1 MNRWIRWQ
9 GLVAFLGVTI
19 SICLIWA
26 LFVDPVIKRIIEK
39 TGTKIVGAKVELEK
53 ADLSLF
59 PIGLTLFGL
68 QVTDPD
74 EPMKNAVEIG
84 RIAGTVDSLQL
95 LRRKVIVD
103 EMSVEGVRLGTQRIR
118 SGAIS
123 KKTEKG
129 GKDKKKE
136 AVPGLTMMKLPDIQD
151 LLGKENLQTLQLVQS
166 IRTDI
171 EGGKELWTKNIAGLP
186 GKEKIDG
193 YRKRI
198 EALKGTKGSSKNIGD
213 IGGILSSA
221 GEAQTL
227 YKDIQADLELLQK
240 SQKGLNATLANFKD
254 QIAKIEK
261 APQEDVRR
269 LSEKYGFSAYGLANM
284 SRFFIE
290 PGITAW
296 VDRGLYW
303 KARLEP
309 LVERAIEK
317 KGNAEVIKPLRAKG
331 SDVRFKEK
339 EPLPDFLI
347 RVAKVSVQLPMGDF
361 SGAVKNIT
369 PDQNIL
375 GQPLLFAFSGEK
387 LSGVRSVRLDGAI
400 NRVSPGS
407 PEDSIN
413 LRLEGYKVQ
422 TKSISQDSSLPLTLE
437 KGDADLELKAALSKG
452 FIDATVAA
460 KLQGV
465 RFSAGGA
472 DAQSGFGKA
481 VSSALS
487 GVSTVV
493 VKAMITGPTNNYQ
506 MQISSNLD
514 DILKDAVGSIIKDQV
529 AQFENKLRAAISD
542 RVSGPLQEAKGSLG
556 GFEGLGGEVESRI
569 SQLTGIQGGGVQ
581 KQSQLGGFQLPF
593 KLPLQ

>member
-9 GLVAFLGVTI
+9 GLVAFLVVTV
-19 SICLIWA
+19 SMCLIWA
-26 LFVDPVIKRIIEK
+26 LFVDPVVKRVIEK
-39 TGTKIVGAKVELEK
+39 TGTKIVGAKVELKK
-53 ADLSLF
+53 ADMSLF
-59 PIGLTLFGL
+59 PVGLTLFGL

-95 LRRKVIVD
+95 LRRKVIVN

-129 GKDKKKE
+129 GKEKKKDSI
-136 AVPGLTMMKLPDIQD
+136 PGLSMMKMPDIQEI
-151 LLGKENLQTLQLVQS
+151 LGKENLQTVQLIQS
-166 IRTDI
+166 VRTDI

-186 GKEKIDG
+186 GKEKMDG

-198 EALKGTKGSSKNIGD
+198 EALKGTKSSKD
-213 IGGILSSA
+213 IGGILGSA

-240 SQKGLNATLANFKD
+240 SRKELNTSLANFKD
-254 QIAKIEK
+254 QIAEIEK

-309 LVERAIEK
+309 LVERAGEK
-317 KGNAEVIKPLRAKG
+317 KGNAEVVKPIRAKG

-347 RVAKVSVQLPMGDF
+347 RVTKVSVQLPMGDF
-361 SGAVKNIT
+361 SGAIKNIT
-369 PDQNIL
+369 PDQNLL

-387 LSGVRSVRLDGAI
+387 LSGVRSVRLDGAV

-413 LRLEGYKVQ
+413 LRLEGYKIQ
-422 TKSISQDSSLPLTLE
+422 AKSISQDSSLPLTLG

-465 RFSAGGA
+465 HISAGGT
-472 DAQSGFGKA
+472 DAKSGIGRA

-487 GVSTVV
+487 GVSTVG
-493 VKAMITGPTNNYQ
+493 VKARITGPTDNYQ

-514 DILKDAVGSIIKDQV
+514 DILKNAVGSIIKDQV
-529 AQFENKLRAAISD
+529 AQFENKLLAAISGK
-542 RVSGPLQEAKGSLG
+542 VSGPLQEAKGSLG
-556 GFEGLGGEVESRI
+556 GFEVLGGEVESRI

-581 KQSQLGGFQLPF
+581 KQSPLGDFQLPF

>member
-26 LFVDPVIKRIIEK
+26 LVVDPIVKRIIEK
-39 TGTKIVGAKVELEK
+39 TSTKIVGAKVELEK

-95 LRRKVIVD
+95 LRRKVIVN
-103 EMSVEGVRLGTQRIR
+103 EMSVEGVRLGTQRVR

-129 GKDKKKE
+129 GKEKKKDSI
-136 AVPGLTMMKLPDIQD
+136 PGFPMVKLPDIQD
-151 LLGKENLQTLQLVQS
+151 ILGKENLQTVQLVQS
-166 IRTDI
+166 IRSDI

-198 EALKGTKGSSKNIGD
+198 EALKGTKGSKNIGD
-213 IGGILSSA
+213 IGGILGSA

-261 APQEDVRR
+261 APQEDIRR

-309 LVERAIEK
+309 LVERAGEK
-317 KGNAEVIKPLRAKG
+317 KGNAEVVKPLRAKG

-387 LSGVRSVRLDGAI
+387 LSGVRSVRLDGAV
-400 NRVSPGS
+400 NRVFPGS

-413 LRLEGYKVQ
+413 LRLEGYKIQ

-452 FIDATVAA
+452 FIDATVAVQL
-460 KLQGV
+460 KGV
-465 RFSAGGA
+465 RFSAGRA

-487 GVSTVV
+487 GVSTVG
-493 VKAMITGPTNNYQ
+493 VKARITGPTDNYQ

-514 DILKDAVGSIIKDQV
+514 DILKNAVGSIIKDQV
-529 AQFENKLRAAISD
+529 TQFENKLRAAISD
-542 RVSGPLQEAKGSLG
+542 KVSGPLQEAKGSLG
-556 GFEGLGGEVESRI
+556 GFEGLGTEVESRI

-581 KQSQLGGFQLPF
+581 KQSPLGGFQLPF
-593 KLPLQ
+593 KLPVR

>member
-9 GLVAFLGVTI
+9 GLVAFLGVMI
-19 SICLIWA
+19 SICLIWV

-39 TGTKIVGAKVELEK
+39 TGTKIVGAKVELKK

-95 LRRKVIVD
+95 LRRKVIVN

-129 GKDKKKE
+129 EKEKKKDSI
-136 AVPGLTMMKLPDIQD
+136 AGFPMMKLPDIQD
-151 LLGKENLQTLQLVQS
+151 ILGKENLQTLQLVQS

-198 EALKGTKGSSKNIGD
+198 EALKGVKGSKDIGD
-213 IGGILSSA
+213 IGGILGSA

-240 SQKGLNATLANFKD
+240 SQKGLNATLANLKD
-254 QIAKIEK
+254 RIAEIEK

-309 LVERAIEK
+309 LVERAGEK

-422 TKSISQDSSLPLTLE
+422 TKSFAQDSSMPLTLE

-493 VKAMITGPTNNYQ
+493 VKARITGPTDNYQ
-506 MQISSNLD
+506 TQISSNLD

-542 RVSGPLQEAKGSLG
+542 KVSGPLQEAKGSLG
-556 GFEGLGGEVESRI
+556 GFEVLGGEIESRI
-569 SQLTGIQGGGVQ
+569 AQLTGIQGGGGQ
-581 KQSQLGGFQLPF
+581 KQSQIGGFQLPF
-593 KLPLQ
+593 KLPVR

>member
-9 GLVAFLGVTI
+9 GLVAFSGVII

-26 LFVDPVIKRIIEK
+26 LIVDPVVKRIIEK
-39 TGTKIVGAKVELEK
+39 TGTKIAGAKVELKK

-59 PIGLTLFGL
+59 PVGLTLFGL

-95 LRRKVIVD
+95 MRRKIIVN
-103 EMSVEGVRLGTQRIR
+103 EMSVEEVRFGTQRIR

-123 KKTEKG
+123 KKTEKD
-129 GKDKKKE
+129 GKEKKKSSI
-136 AVPGLTMMKLPDIQD
+136 PGLSMAKMPDIQEI
-151 LLGKENLQTLQLVQS
+151 LGKENLQTIQLIQS
-166 IRTDI
+166 VRADI
-171 EGGKELWTKNIAGLP
+171 ESKKELWSKNIAGLP

-198 EALKGTKGSSKNIGD
+198 EALKGAKGSKD

-221 GEAQTL
+221 GDAQTL
-227 YKDIQADLELLQK
+227 YRDIQADLDLLQK
-240 SQKGLNATLANFKD
+240 SQKELNTALANYKD

-261 APQEDVRR
+261 APQEDMRR
-269 LSEKYGFSAYGLANM
+269 LSEKYGFSAQGLANM

-303 KARLEP
+303 KGRLEP
-309 LVERAIEK
+309 FVMRAGEK
-317 KGNAEVIKPLRAKG
+317 KGNAEVVKPLRAKG
-331 SDVRFKEK
+331 SDVRFEEK

-347 RVAKVSVQLPMGDF
+347 RVARVSVQLPMGDF

-375 GQPLLFAFSGEK
+375 GQPLMFAFSGEK
-387 LSGVRSVRLDGAI
+387 LSGVRSVRFDGAV

-407 PEDSIN
+407 PKDSIN
-413 LRLEGYKVQ
+413 LRLDDYKIKA
-422 TKSISQDSSLPLTLE
+422 KSISQDSSLPLTLE
-437 KGDADLELKAALSKG
+437 KGDADLDLKAVLAKG

-460 KLQGV
+460 NLQGV
-465 RFSAGGA
+465 RISAGGT
-472 DAQSGFGKA
+472 DAKSGIGRA
-481 VSSALS
+481 VASALS
-487 GVSTVV
+487 GVSSVGV
-493 VKAMITGPTNNYQ
+493 NARITGPTDNYQ

-514 DILKDAVGSIIKDQV
+514 DILKNAVGSILKDQA

-542 RVSGPLQEAKGSLG
+542 KVSGPLQEAKGSLG
-556 GFEGLGGEVESRI
+556 GFESLGSEVENRI
-569 SQLTGIQGGGVQ
+569 SQLTGIQGAGVQ
-581 KQSQLGGFQLPF
+581 KQSPFGGFQLPF
-593 KLPLQ
+593 KLP

>member
-26 LFVDPVIKRIIEK
+26 LFVDPVIKRVIEK

-95 LRRKVIVD
+95 LRRKVIVN

-129 GKDKKKE
+129 GKEKKKDSI
-136 AVPGLTMMKLPDIQD
+136 PGFPMMKLPDIQD
-151 LLGKENLQTLQLVQS
+151 ILGKENLQTVQLVQS

-193 YRKRI
+193 YQKRI
-198 EALKGTKGSSKNIGD
+198 EALKGTKSSKD

-240 SQKGLNATLANFKD
+240 SQKGLNATLANLKE

-309 LVERAIEK
+309 LLERAGEK
-317 KGNAEVIKPLRAKG
+317 KGGAEVVKPLRAKG

-347 RVAKVSVQLPMGDF
+347 RLAKVSVQLPMGDF

-387 LSGVRSVRLDGAI
+387 LSGVRSIRLDGAV

-413 LRLEGYKVQ
+413 LRLEGYKIQ
-422 TKSISQDSSLPLTLE
+422 AMSISQDSYLPLTLE

-452 FIDATVAA
+452 FIDATVAVQ
-460 KLQGV
+460 LQGV

-472 DAQSGFGKA
+472 DAQSGLGKA

-487 GVSTVV
+487 GVSTVG
-493 VKAMITGPTNNYQ
+493 VKARITGPVDNYQ

-514 DILKDAVGSIIKDQV
+514 DILKNAVGSIIKDQV

-542 RVSGPLQEAKGSLG
+542 KVSGPLQEAKGSLG
-556 GFEGLGGEVESRI
+556 GFAGLGGEVESRI

-593 KLPLQ
+593 NLPVR

>member
-26 LFVDPVIKRIIEK
+26 LVVDPIVKRIIEK

-74 EPMKNAVEIG
+74 EPMKNVVEIG

-103 EMSVEGVRLGTQRIR
+103 EMSVEGVRFGTQRVR

-129 GKDKKKE
+129 EKSKKKDSI
-136 AVPGLTMMKLPDIQD
+136 PGFPMMKLPDIQD
-151 LLGKENLQTLQLVQS
+151 ILGKENLQTLQLVQS

-171 EGGKELWTKNIAGLP
+171 EGRKELWTKNIAGLP

-198 EALKGTKGSSKNIGD
+198 EALKGTKSSKD

-240 SQKGLNATLANFKD
+240 SQKGLNAALANYKD

-269 LSEKYGFSAYGLANM
+269 LSEKYGFSAYGLVNM

-303 KARLEP
+303 KAKLEP
-309 LVERAIEK
+309 LIERAGEK
-317 KGNAEVIKPLRAKG
+317 KGNAEVVKPLRAKG

-375 GQPLLFAFSGEK
+375 GQPLLFTFSGEK
-387 LSGVRSVRLDGAI
+387 LSGVRSVRLDGAV

-422 TKSISQDSSLPLTLE
+422 AKSIMQGSSMPLTLE
-437 KGDADLELKAALSKG
+437 KGNADLELNAVLAKG
-452 FIDATVAA
+452 YIDATVAVQL
-460 KLQGV
+460 KGV

-472 DAQSGFGKA
+472 DAQSGLGKA

-493 VKAMITGPTNNYQ
+493 VKARITGPADNYQ

-514 DILKDAVGSIIKDQV
+514 DILKNAVGSIIKDQV

-542 RVSGPLQEAKGSLG
+542 KVSGPLQEAKGSLG
-556 GFEGLGGEVESRI
+556 GFEGLGTDVESRI

-581 KQSQLGGFQLPF
+581 KQSPLGGFQLPF
-593 KLPLQ
+593 KLPGQ

>member
-1 MNRWIRWQ
+1 MNRWFRWQ
-9 GLVAFLGVTI
+9 GLIVFLGVTI
-19 SICLIWA
+19 SICLVWA
-26 LFVDPVIKRIIEK
+26 LVVDPVIKRIIEK

-59 PIGLTLFGL
+59 PVGLTLFGL
-68 QVTDPD
+68 QITDPD

-84 RIAGTVDSLQL
+84 RISGTVDSLQL
-95 LRRKVIVD
+95 LRRKVIVN

-129 GKDKKKE
+129 GKDEKKGS
-136 AVPGLTMMKLPDIQD
+136 VPGFPMMKMPDIQD
-151 LLGKENLQTLQLVQS
+151 ILGKENLQTVQLVQS
-166 IRTDI
+166 IGRDI
-171 EGGKELWTKNIAGLP
+171 ESGKELWTKNIAGLP

-198 EALKGTKGSSKNIGD
+198 EALKGVKGSKNIGD
-213 IGGILSSA
+213 IGGILGAA
-221 GEAQTL
+221 GDAQTL
-227 YKDIQADLELLQK
+227 YKDIEKDLELLQK
-240 SQKGLNATLANFKD
+240 SRKGLNTTLANFKE

-261 APQEDVRR
+261 APQEDIRR

-309 LVERAIEK
+309 LVERAGRK
-317 KGNAEVIKPLRAKG
+317 KGNVEVVKPLRAKG

-339 EPLPDFLI
+339 EPLPDLLI

-361 SGAVKNIT
+361 SGVVKNIT
-369 PDQNIL
+369 PDQDIL

-387 LSGVRSVRLDGAI
+387 LSGVRSVRLDGAV

-413 LRLEGYKVQ
+413 LRLEGYKIQ
-422 TKSISQDSSLPLTLE
+422 AKSISRDSSLPLTLE
-437 KGDADLELKAALSKG
+437 KGDADLELRAALSKG
-452 FIDATVAA
+452 FIDATVAV

-472 DAQSGFGKA
+472 DAQSGIGKA

-487 GVSTVV
+487 GVSTVGI
-493 VKAMITGPTNNYQ
+493 KARITGPADNYQ

-514 DILKDAVGSIIKDQV
+514 DILKNAVGSIIKDQV
-529 AQFENKLRAAISD
+529 AQFENKLRVAISD
-542 RVSGPLQEAKGSLG
+542 KVSGPLQEAKGSLG
-556 GFEGLGGEVESRI
+556 GFEGLGTEVENRI

-581 KQSQLGGFQLPF
+581 KESSFGGFQLPF
-593 KLPLQ
+593 KLPVR

>member
-9 GLVAFLGVTI
+9 GLVAFSGVII

-26 LFVDPVIKRIIEK
+26 LIVDPVVKRIIEK
-39 TGTKIVGAKVELEK
+39 TGTKIAGAKVELKK

-59 PIGLTLFGL
+59 PVGLTLFGL

-95 LRRKVIVD
+95 MRRKIIVN
-103 EMSVEGVRLGTQRIR
+103 EMSVEEVRFGTQRIR

-123 KKTEKG
+123 KKTEKD
-129 GKDKKKE
+129 GKEKKKSSI
-136 AVPGLTMMKLPDIQD
+136 PGLSMAKMPDIQEI
-151 LLGKENLQTLQLVQS
+151 LAKENLQTFQLIQS
-166 IRTDI
+166 VRADI
-171 EGGKELWTKNIAGLP
+171 ESKKELWSKNIAGLP

-198 EALKGTKGSSKNIGD
+198 EALKGAKGSKD

-221 GEAQTL
+221 GDAQTL
-227 YKDIQADLELLQK
+227 YRDIQADLDLLQK
-240 SQKGLNATLANFKD
+240 SQKELNTALANYKD

-261 APQEDVRR
+261 APQEDMRR
-269 LSEKYGFSAYGLANM
+269 LSEKYGFSAQGLANM

-303 KARLEP
+303 KGRLEP
-309 LVERAIEK
+309 FVMRAGEK
-317 KGNAEVIKPLRAKG
+317 KGNAEVVKPLRAKG
-331 SDVRFKEK
+331 SDVRFEEK

-347 RVAKVSVQLPMGDF
+347 RVARVSVQLPMGDF

-375 GQPLLFAFSGEK
+375 GQPLMFAFSGEK
-387 LSGVRSVRLDGAI
+387 LSGVRSVRFDGAV

-407 PEDSIN
+407 PKDSIN
-413 LRLEGYKVQ
+413 LRLDDYKIKA
-422 TKSISQDSSLPLTLE
+422 KSISQDSSLPLTLE
-437 KGDADLELKAALSKG
+437 KGDADLDLKAVLAKG

-460 KLQGV
+460 NLQGV
-465 RFSAGGA
+465 RISAGGT
-472 DAQSGFGKA
+472 DAKSGIGRA
-481 VSSALS
+481 VASALS
-487 GVSTVV
+487 GVSSVGV
-493 VKAMITGPTNNYQ
+493 NARITGPTDNYQ

-514 DILKDAVGSIIKDQV
+514 DILKNAAGSILKDQV

-542 RVSGPLQEAKGSLG
+542 KVSGPLQETKGSLG
-556 GFEGLGGEVESRI
+556 GFESLGAEVENRI
-569 SQLTGIQGGGVQ
+569 SQLTGIQGAGVQ
-581 KQSQLGGFQLPF
+581 KQSPFGGFQLPF
-593 KLPLQ
+593 KLP

>member
-9 GLVAFLGVTI
+9 GLVVFLCVTL
-19 SICLIWA
+19 SMCLIWV
-26 LFVDPVIKRIIEK
+26 LFVDSVVKKVIEK

-53 ADLSLF
+53 ADFSLF

-84 RIAGTVDSLQL
+84 RIAGTIDSLQL
-95 LRRKVIVD
+95 LRRKVIINEMGVD
-103 EMSVEGVRLGTQRIR
+103 GVRLGTQRIR

-129 GKDKKKE
+129 GKDEKKDSI
-136 AVPGLTMMKLPDIQD
+136 PGLPMMKLPDIQD
-151 LLGKENLQTLQLVQS
+151 ILVKENLQTVQLVQS

-171 EGGKELWTKNIAGLP
+171 ESKKELWTKNIAELP

-193 YRKRI
+193 YRRRI
-198 EALKGTKGSSKNIGD
+198 ETLKGAKGSKNIGD
-213 IGGILSSA
+213 IGGILGSA

-227 YKDIQADLELLQK
+227 YKDMQADLELLQK
-240 SQKGLNATLANFKD
+240 SQKEFNTTLANFKD
-254 QIAKIEK
+254 QIAEIEK
-261 APQEDVRR
+261 APQEDIRR
-269 LSEKYGFSAYGLANM
+269 LSEKYGFSAYGFANM

-309 LVERAIEK
+309 LINRNGQK
-317 KGNAEVIKPLRAKG
+317 KGNSEVVKPLRAKG

-347 RVAKVSVQLPMGDF
+347 RVARVSVQLPMGDL

-369 PDQNIL
+369 PDQDIL
-375 GQPLLFAFSGEK
+375 GQPLLFEFSGEK
-387 LSGVRSVRLDGAI
+387 LSGVRAVRLDGAV

-407 PEDSIN
+407 PEESIN
-413 LRLEGYKVQ
+413 LHLEGYKIHA
-422 TKSISQDSSLPLTLE
+422 KSISQDSSLPLTLE
-437 KGDADLELKAALSKG
+437 KGDADLELKATLAKG
-452 FIDATVAA
+452 FIDATMAA

-472 DAQSGFGKA
+472 DTGSGYGKA

-487 GVSTVV
+487 GVSTVG
-493 VKAMITGPTNNYQ
+493 VKARITGPTDNYQ

-514 DILKDAVGSIIKDQV
+514 DLLKDAVGSIIKNQV
-529 AQFENKLRAAISD
+529 SQFENKLRAAISD
-542 RVSGPLQEAKGSLG
+542 KVSGPLQEAKGSLG
-556 GFEGLGGEVESRI
+556 GFEGLGTEVESRI
-569 SQLTGIQGGGVQ
+569 SQLTGIQGRGSQ
-581 KQSQLGGFQLPF
+581 KQSALGGFRLPF
-593 KLPLQ
+593 

>member
-39 TGTKIVGAKVELEK
+39 TGTKIVGARVELEK

-95 LRRKVIVD
+95 LRRKVIVN

-129 GKDKKKE
+129 GKEKKKDSI
-136 AVPGLTMMKLPDIQD
+136 PGFPMMKLPDIQD
-151 LLGKENLQTLQLVQS
+151 ILGKENLQTVQLVQS

-198 EALKGTKGSSKNIGD
+198 EALKGAKGSKD
-213 IGGILSSA
+213 IGGILGSA

-269 LSEKYGFSAYGLANM
+269 LSEKYGFSAHGLANM

-309 LVERAIEK
+309 LVERAGEK

-422 TKSISQDSSLPLTLE
+422 TMSISQDSSFPLTLE
-437 KGDADLELKAALSKG
+437 KGDADLELKAVLAKG
-452 FIDATVAA
+452 YIDATVAA

-493 VKAMITGPTNNYQ
+493 VKAGITGPADNYQ

-514 DILKDAVGSIIKDQV
+514 DILKNAVGSIIKGQA

-542 RVSGPLQEAKGSLG
+542 KVSGPLQEAKGSLG

-581 KQSQLGGFQLPF
+581 KQSPLGGFQLPF
-593 KLPLQ
+593 KLPGQ

>member
-9 GLVAFLGVTI
+9 GLVAFLVVTV
-19 SICLIWA
+19 SMCLIWA

-39 TGTKIVGAKVELEK
+39 TGTKIVGAKVELKK

-59 PIGLTLFGL
+59 PAGLTLFGL

-95 LRRKVIVD
+95 FRRKVIVN
-103 EMSVEGVRLGTQRIR
+103 EMSVEEVRFGTQRLK

-123 KKTEKG
+123 KNTEKD
-129 GKDKKKE
+129 GKEKKKGSI
-136 AVPGLTMMKLPDIQD
+136 PGLSMTKMPDIQD
-151 LLGKENLQTLQLVQS
+151 ILGKENLQTIQLIQS
-166 IRTDI
+166 VKSDL
-171 EGGKELWTKNIAGLP
+171 EGKKDLWSKNIAGLP

-198 EALKGTKGSSKNIGD
+198 EAIKGAKGSKD
-213 IGGILSSA
+213 IGGILGSA

-240 SQKGLNATLANFKD
+240 SQKEFNTTLANYKD

-261 APQEDVRR
+261 APQEDIRR
-269 LSEKYGFSAYGLANM
+269 LSEKYGFSAHGLANM

-303 KARLEP
+303 KSRLEP
-309 LVERAIEK
+309 LVERAGQK
-317 KGNAEVIKPLRAKG
+317 KGNAEVVKPLRAKG

-347 RVAKVSVQLPMGDF
+347 RVARVSVQLPMGDF

-375 GQPLLFAFSGEK
+375 GQPLLFMFSGEK
-387 LSGVRSVRLDGAI
+387 LPGVRSVRLDGAI

-407 PEDSIN
+407 SADSIN
-413 LRLEGYKVQ
+413 LNIEGYKIQ
-422 TKSISQDSSLPLTLE
+422 AKSILQDSSLPLTLE
-437 KGDADLELKAALSKG
+437 KGDADLHLKAVLAKG
-452 FIDATVAA
+452 IIDATVAA
-460 KLQGV
+460 KLRGV
-465 RFSAGGA
+465 HISAGGT

-487 GVSTVV
+487 GVSTVG
-493 VKAMITGPTNNYQ
+493 VKASITGPTDNYQ
-506 MQISSNLD
+506 TQISSNLD
-514 DILKDAVGSIIKDQV
+514 DILKNAVGSIIKDQV

-542 RVSGPLQEAKGSLG
+542 KVSGPLQEAKGSLG
-556 GFEGLGGEVESRI
+556 GFEGLGEEVENRI
-569 SQLTGIQGGGVQ
+569 SQLTGMQSGGVQ
-581 KQSQLGGFQLPF
+581 KQSPLGGFQLPF
-593 KLPLQ
+593 KLPGQ

>member
-19 SICLIWA
+19 SVCLIWA

-95 LRRKVIVD
+95 LRRKVIVN

-123 KKTEKG
+123 KKTEKAE
-129 GKDKKKE
+129 KEKKKDSI
-136 AVPGLTMMKLPDIQD
+136 PGLSMAKLPDIQD
-151 LLGKENLQTLQLVQS
+151 ILGKENLQTLQLVQS

-198 EALKGTKGSSKNIGD
+198 EALKGTKGSKNIGD

-269 LSEKYGFSAYGLANM
+269 LSEKYGFSAHGLANM

-309 LVERAIEK
+309 LVERGGEK
-317 KGNAEVIKPLRAKG
+317 KGNVEVVKPLRAKG

-347 RVAKVSVQLPMGDF
+347 RVARVSVQLPMGDF

-375 GQPLLFAFSGEK
+375 GQPLLFAFSGEN
-387 LSGVRSVRLDGAI
+387 LSGVRSVRLDGAV

-407 PEDSIN
+407 PADSIN
-413 LRLEGYKVQ
+413 LNIEGYKIQ
-422 TKSISQDSSLPLTLE
+422 AKSISQDSSLSLKLE
-437 KGDADLELKAALSKG
+437 KGDADLDLKAVIAKG
-452 FIDATVAA
+452 SIDATVAA

-465 RFSAGGA
+465 HISAGGT
-472 DAQSGFGKA
+472 DAPSGFGRA

-487 GVSTVV
+487 GVSTVG
-493 VKAMITGPTNNYQ
+493 VKVRITGPADNYQ
-506 MQISSNLD
+506 VQISSNLD
-514 DILKDAVGSIIKDQV
+514 DILKNAVGSIIKDQV

-542 RVSGPLQEAKGSLG
+542 KVSGPLQEAKGSLG
-556 GFEGLGGEVESRI
+556 GFEGLEGEVESRI
-569 SQLTGIQGGGVQ
+569 SQLTGMQGGGIQ
-581 KQSQLGGFQLPF
+581 KQSPLGGFQLPF
-593 KLPLQ
+593 KLPGQ

>member
-19 SICLIWA
+19 SICLI
-26 LFVDPVIKRIIEK
+26 LFLVVDTIVKRVIENS
-39 TGTKIVGAKVELEK
+39 GTKIVGAKVELEK

-59 PIGLTLFGL
+59 PAGLTLFGL
-68 QVTDPD
+68 QVTDPE

-84 RIAGTVDSLQL
+84 RIAGTLDSLQL
-95 LRRKVIVD
+95 LRRKVIVN
-103 EMSVEGVRLGTQRIR
+103 EMSVEGVRFGTQRIK

-123 KKTEKG
+123 KKTEKD
-129 GKDKKKE
+129 GKDEKKNSI
-136 AVPGLTMMKLPDIQD
+136 PGLPIMKLPDIQVI
-151 LLGKENLQTLQLVQS
+151 LGKENLQTVQLIQS

-171 EGGKELWTKNIAGLP
+171 EGRKELWTKNITELP

-198 EALKGTKGSSKNIGD
+198 EALKGIKDSKKD
-213 IGGILSSA
+213 IGGILGSA

-240 SQKGLNATLANFKD
+240 SRKELNSNLANFKD
-254 QIAKIEK
+254 QITKIEK
-261 APQEDVRR
+261 APQEDIRR

-296 VDRGLYW
+296 IDRGLYW
-303 KARLEP
+303 KAKLEP
-309 LVERAIEK
+309 IFERVIEK
-317 KGNAEVIKPLRAKG
+317 KGGAEVVRPLRTKG
-331 SDVRFKEK
+331 SDARFKEK

-375 GQPLLFAFSGEK
+375 GQPLLFIFSGEK
-387 LSGVRSVRLDGAI
+387 LPGVRSVRLDGAV

-407 PEDSIN
+407 PEDRIN
-413 LRLEGYKVQ
+413 LSLEGYKIQ
-422 TKSISQDSSLPLTLE
+422 AMSFTQNSSMPLKLE
-437 KGDADLELKAALSKG
+437 KGDADLNLNALLSKG

-465 RFSAGGA
+465 HISAGGTDA
-472 DAQSGFGKA
+472 DSGFGKA
-481 VSSALS
+481 ISSALS
-487 GVSTVV
+487 GVSTVG
-493 VKAMITGPTNNYQ
+493 VKARITGPSDNYQ
-506 MQISSNLD
+506 VQISSNLD
-514 DILKDAVGSIIKDQV
+514 EILKNAVGSIIKDQV
-529 AQFENKLRAAISD
+529 ALFENKLRAAISD
-542 RVSGPLQEAKGSLG
+542 RVSGPLQEAKESLG
-556 GFEGLGGEVESRI
+556 GFESLGGELESRI
-569 SQLTGIQGGGVQ
+569 SQLTGMQGGGAQ
-581 KQSQLGGFQLPF
+581 KQPQLGGFQLPF
-593 KLPLQ
+593 KLPVP

>member
-1 MNRWIRWQ
+1 MKRWIRWQ
-9 GLVAFLGVTI
+9 GLVAFLGVII

-26 LFVDPVIKRIIEK
+26 LIVDPVVKRIIEK
-39 TGTKIVGAKVELEK
+39 TGTKIVGAKVELKK

-59 PIGLTLFGL
+59 PVGLTLFGL

-95 LRRKVIVD
+95 MRRKVIVN
-103 EMSVEGVRLGTQRIR
+103 EMSVEEVRFGTQRIR

-123 KKTEKG
+123 KKSEKD
-129 GKDKKKE
+129 GKEKKKSSI
-136 AVPGLTMMKLPDIQD
+136 PGLSMAKMPDIKEI
-151 LLGKENLQTLQLVQS
+151 LAKENLQTFQLIQS
-166 IRTDI
+166 VRADI
-171 EGGKELWTKNIAGLP
+171 EGKKELWSKNIAGLP

-198 EALKGTKGSSKNIGD
+198 EALKGAKGSKD
-213 IGGILSSA
+213 IGGILGSA
-221 GEAQTL
+221 GDAQTL
-227 YKDIQADLELLQK
+227 YRDIQADLDLLQK
-240 SQKGLNATLANFKD
+240 SQKELNTALANYKD

-261 APQEDVRR
+261 APQDDIRR
-269 LSEKYGFSAYGLANM
+269 LSEKYGFSTQGLANM

-296 VDRGLYW
+296 VDKGLYW

-309 LVERAIEK
+309 LVKRAGEK
-317 KGNAEVIKPLRAKG
+317 KGNAEVVKPLRAKG

-375 GQPLLFAFSGEK
+375 GQPLMFAFSGEK
-387 LSGVRSVRLDGAI
+387 LSGVRSVRFDGAV
-400 NRVSPGS
+400 NRVSPDS
-407 PEDSIN
+407 PKDSIN
-413 LRLEGYKVQ
+413 LRLDDYKI
-422 TKSISQDSSLPLTLE
+422 KAESISQDSSLPLTLE
-437 KGDADLELKAALSKG
+437 KGDADIDLKAVLAKG
-452 FIDATVAA
+452 FIDATVSAN
-460 KLQGV
+460 LQGV
-465 RFSAGGA
+465 HISAGGTGA
-472 DAQSGFGKA
+472 ESGIGRA

-487 GVSTVV
+487 GVSSVGV
-493 VKAMITGPTNNYQ
+493 NARIKGPTDNYQ

-514 DILKDAVGSIIKDQV
+514 DILKNAVGSILKDQA

-542 RVSGPLQEAKGSLG
+542 KVSGPLQEAKGSLG
-556 GFEGLGGEVESRI
+556 GFESLGSEVENRI
-569 SQLTGIQGGGVQ
+569 SQLTGIQGAGIQ
-581 KQSQLGGFQLPF
+581 KQSPLGGFQLPF
-593 KLPLQ
+593 KLP

>member
-39 TGTKIVGAKVELEK
+39 TGTKIVGARVELEK

-95 LRRKVIVD
+95 LRRKIIVN

-129 GKDKKKE
+129 GKEKKKDSIS
-136 AVPGLTMMKLPDIQD
+136 GLSMVKLPDIQD
-151 LLGKENLQTLQLVQS
+151 ILGKENLQTLQLVQS
-166 IRTDI
+166 IRKDI

-198 EALKGTKGSSKNIGD
+198 EALKGAKGSKD
-213 IGGILSSA
+213 IGGIIGSA
-221 GEAQTL
+221 GEVQTL

-240 SQKGLNATLANFKD
+240 SQKGLNGTLANFKD

-269 LSEKYGFSAYGLANM
+269 LSEKYGFSAHGLANM

-309 LVERAIEK
+309 LVERAGEK
-317 KGNAEVIKPLRAKG
+317 KGNAEVVKPLRAKG

-347 RVAKVSVQLPMGDF
+347 RVAKVSVSIPAGDF
-361 SGAVKNIT
+361 SGAIKNIT
-369 PDQNIL
+369 PDQNVL
-375 GQPLLFAFSGEK
+375 GQPLLFIFSGEK
-387 LSGVRSVRLDGAI
+387 LPGVRSVRLDGAI

-407 PEDSIN
+407 PRDNIN
-413 LRLEGYKVQ
+413 LHLEGYKLQ
-422 TKSISQDSSLPLTLE
+422 AKSLSKDSSLPLSLE
-437 KGDADLELKAALSKG
+437 KGDVDLEVKALVAKG
-452 FIDATVAA
+452 TVDATVSA
-460 KLQGV
+460 KLQGA
-465 RFSAGGA
+465 RISAGGA

-487 GVSTVV
+487 GVSNVGLQ
-493 VKAMITGPTNNYQ
+493 ARITGPVDNYQ
-506 MQISSNLD
+506 VEISSNLD
-514 DILKDAVGSIIKDQV
+514 DILKNAVGSIIKDQV
-529 AQFENKLRAAISD
+529 SQFENKLRAAISD
-542 RVSGPLQEAKGSLG
+542 KVSGPLQEAKGSLG
-556 GFEGLGGEVESRI
+556 GFEGLEKEIESRI
-569 SQLTGIQGGGVQ
+569 SQLAGIQGGGVQ
-581 KQSQLGGFQLPF
+581 KQPSLGGFQLPF
-593 KLPLQ
+593 KLPGQ